1 MDPVRV
7 GVAESGEERVD
18 AAPAVFTTGVH
29 KHGLGSDA
37 SARSSARRPH
47 RPQFFDGIKVYVRL
61 HTSIARLYEYVFI
74 YILIFI
80 KCREVVFVIF
90 EE

>member
-61 HTSIARLYEYVFI
+61 HTSIAIRIRLHLHLDLYKVP
-74 YILIFI
+74 
-80 KCREVVFVIF
+80 
-90 EE
+90 

>member
-7 GVAESGEERVD
+7 GVAESGEEHVD

-37 SARSSARRPH
+37 SARSSARRSH
-47 RPQFFDGIKVYVRL
+47 RPQFFLTESRYMYG
-61 HTSIARLYEYVFI
+61 FI
-74 YILIFI
+74 PL
-80 KCREVVFVIF
+80 
-90 EE
+90 

>member
-1 MDPVRV
+1 MRHRQCSQL
-7 GVAESGEERVD
+7 G
-18 AAPAVFTTGVH
+18 FTNTVS
-29 KHGLGSDA
+29 LGSDA

-61 HTSIARLYEYVFI
+61 HTSIAIRIRLHLH
-74 YILIFI
+74 ILIFI